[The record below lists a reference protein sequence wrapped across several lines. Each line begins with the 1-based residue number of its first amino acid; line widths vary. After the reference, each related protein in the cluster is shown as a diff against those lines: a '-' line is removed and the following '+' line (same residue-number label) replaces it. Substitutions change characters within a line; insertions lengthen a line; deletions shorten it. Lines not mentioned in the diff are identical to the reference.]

1 MSKYKFEDVDTSTSP
16 NAEDVAYALIGAF
29 GALASTVVGEDK
41 EKQAELFRKLDQA
54 LAHNEGASSYIEL
67 ARIAQVTKFSLTE
80 PQ

>member
-29 GALASTVVGEDK
+29 GALASTVVGENK
-41 EKQAELFRKLDQA
+41 ENQAELFRKLDQA

>member
-1 MSKYKFEDVDTSTSP
+1 MTIYKFETIDTRSP
-16 NAEDVAYALIGAF
+16 INAEEVACALMGAF
-29 GALASTVVGEDK
+29 AALASTVVGEDK

-67 ARIAQVTKFSLTE
+67 ARIAQATKFSLTG

>member
-29 GALASTVVGEDK
+29 GALASTVVGENK

>member
-1 MSKYKFEDVDTSTSP
+1 MTKYKFEDVDTSSSP
-16 NAEDVAYALIGAF
+16 NAEDIAYALIAAF

-54 LAHNEGASSYIEL
+54 LTHNEGASSYIEL
-67 ARIAQVTKFSLTE
+67 ARIAQATKFSLTG